1 VNGSNSLWESFWD
14 SSTKSWHNQD
24 ISKGLDPVAPG
35 SYLTAYCW
43 IENNTLRIRVY
54 YQGQDG
60 YIREAAFDT
69 DKGWGKGV
77 EPKQGFPQARSS
89 TGLAI
94 VPFPLTND
102 REAKL
107 FYQSIGGKLMSFDHK
122 RDATSDGSWQNQDRW
137 FSPSIPQNRHNI
149 STNKLPSNSN
159 RKPRIY
165 TRRNTSYCHTQHI
178 WRQDAANILHPR
190 WKFSRNLV
198 E

>member
-1 VNGSNSLWESFWD
+1 MMHGLHNSTTSHSNALFQVRVYTVNGSNSLWESFWD
-14 SSTKSWHNQD
+14 SSAKSWHNQD

-94 VPFPLTND
+94 VSFPDTND

-107 FYQSIGGKLMSFDHK
+107 FYRVSEG
-122 RDATSDGSWQNQDRW
+122 N
-137 FSPSIPQNRHNI
+137 
-149 STNKLPSNSN
+149 
-159 RKPRIY
+159 
-165 TRRNTSYCHTQHI
+165 
-178 WRQDAANILHPR
+178 
-190 WKFSRNLV
+190 
-198 E
+198 